1 MSDPIPDLPLQEVS
15 SLGFPLLCTESNNGP
30 ELNLVDVLNN
40 VYNLLQLH
48 RRCLQTVEDIEVE
61 QVKSNS
67 NMDYLQRSNTRLKV
81 CP

>member
-30 ELNLVDVLNN
+30 ELNLVAVLNN

-48 RRCLQTVEDIEVE
+48 RRCLQTMEDIEVE

-67 NMDYLQRSNTRLKV
+67 NMDYLQLSNTRLKV
-81 CP
+81 WP